1 MESDKKLILK
11 IKEIRSSVNVR
22 TMDFLKLLLEKSPK
36 KGKALLNS
44 IQLGDQKVQKL
55 SDLLH
60 MKKTRTDLD
69 ILNEIEKIRAE
80 NNTLWMDV
88 VRMCFE
94 LDPNRARS
102 IFKKV
107 KECDR
112 KIQQLSEEI
121 SKSQTS

>member
-1 MESDKKLILK
+1 MESSKTLILN
-11 IKEIRSSVNVR
+11 IQEIRSKVNLR
-22 TMDFLKLLLEKSPK
+22 TMDFLKLLLEISPRMG
-36 KGKALLNS
+36 KGQLDK
-44 IQLGDQKVQKL
+44 IQFGDQKIQKL

-69 ILNEIEKIRAE
+69 ILNEIEQIRAE

-94 LDPNRARS
+94 LDSERARL
-102 IFKKV
+102 IFSQV

-112 KIQQLSEEI
+112 KIQQLSEKI
-121 SKSQTS
+121 SKSKP

>member
-1 MESDKKLILK
+1 MGADQKLILE
-11 IKEIRSSVNVR
+11 IKEIRSSVNLR
-22 TMDFLKLLLEKSPK
+22 TMDFLKLLIEKTPK
-36 KGKALLNS
+36 KGKALLDR
-44 IQLGDQKVQKL
+44 IQLGDQKIQKL

-80 NNTLWMDV
+80 NNKLWMDV

-94 LDPNRARS
+94 LDAVRARS
-102 IFKKV
+102 IFSQV

-121 SKSQTS
+121 SKS

>member
-1 MESDKKLILK
+1 MESDEELILEIEK
-11 IKEIRSSVNVR
+11 IRSSVNLR
-22 TMDFLKLLLEKSPK
+22 TMDFLKLILKRSPK
-36 KGKALLNS
+36 KAKALLDK
-44 IQLGDQKVQKL
+44 IQHGDQRVQEL

-69 ILNEIEKIRAE
+69 ILNEIEQIRAE

-94 LDPNRARS
+94 LDAERARS
-102 IFKKV
+102 IFSKV

-112 KIQQLSEEI
+112 KIQQLSKEI
-121 SKSQTS
+121 SDSE

>member
-11 IKEIRSSVNVR
+11 IEKIRSNVNLR
-22 TMDFLKLLLEKSPK
+22 TMDFLKFFLIRSPK
-36 KGKALLNS
+36 KAKALLDK
-44 IQLGDQKVQKL
+44 IQYGDQKIQKL

-69 ILNEIEKIRAE
+69 ILNEIEQIRAE

-94 LDPNRARS
+94 LDADRARS
-102 IFKKV
+102 IFSKV

-121 SKSQTS
+121 SNPE

>member
-11 IKEIRSSVNVR
+11 IEKIRSSVNLR
-22 TMDFLKLLLEKSPK
+22 TMDFLKLLIISSPK
-36 KGKALLNS
+36 KAKKLLDK
-44 IQLGDQKVQKL
+44 IQYGDQKIQKL

-69 ILNEIEKIRAE
+69 ILNEIEQIRAE

-94 LDPNRARS
+94 LDAERARS
-102 IFKKV
+102 IFSKV

-112 KIQQLSEEI
+112 KIQQLSKEI
-121 SKSQTS
+121 SNPK